1 VRNKKLKAI
10 IAIALIL
17 CIIFPV
23 AIWASQ
29 KQEFSIKA
37 WYDESNKRINLSF
50 QHNAGFNVRM
60 RVENRIDG
68 GKWTQLYD
76 FLTIPQGSSLYV
88 DTKCYKPKGIKDGQK
103 IEHRATF
110 TKDGKIIGQ
119 AVAPVVVWGDPKS
132 GAPPMS
138 PPKEALDKPDW
149 SERLA
154 ASLIAAPAKWLL
166 HAVGLSDPLE
176 LIYGGDYINQT
187 TDGFQKVQPQP
198 YLSIFTKSEWNGLQ
212 KFYKKINEIVP
223 IELVLVVIF
232 MGIAYWYS
240 ATRPD
245 SRISF
250 RGYVAGLFLAMLLLR
265 IGGMMFAFLFDINK
279 LLVAQFFSA
288 VQDRLS
294 EGSSFLTAFI
304 SLEQDGYIGSAVLFV
319 IGVLT
324 VAIINWQYV
333 IRKVMIALLIGLL
346 PVVAVISIIK
356 RESIII
362 WFRELIANIFLQAS
376 HAAVMSFLIV
386 LGTASGGHKGGVLTT
401 SQFWFTLV
409 VLLSIPSITVLV
421 RKIFGA
427 EGVGTGAVGAMAAGI
442 GLGSLFAIG
451 NALSGRKASV
461 PEAKSDST
469 PSAGGVISNIA
480 AKGGRALATAAGGLA
495 GGMIAGPGGMVVGG
509 ALASK
514 GAGLFADTA
523 SSLSQFISKAKTE
536 GMIDALGL
544 ADSKQ
549 MLDPEAMYAAGQTMF
564 GDNIIGRLAGTVMA
578 GGAGIARRLPAFKE
592 SASALRG
599 AQEQAAAARASIPK
613 LKENLN
619 NLAMQK
625 RIAEARFD
633 QAKALYGPK
642 SEKMRWANEQISK
655 FEGGYDEATKFIAS
669 YDRSVLAEQST
680 IEKMAEVLSENPD
693 NKYAKKQL
701 EAAQE
706 SLMKLKEA
714 EPKVNNIRE
723 AVKYI
728 DKSSEYREAKS
739 FYEDISAQEAEAR
752 MKLLQAERM
761 QTREGMKEYFQRLN

>member
-1 VRNKKLKAI
+1 MASKKIKTV
-10 IAIALIL
+10 IAVTLIL
-17 CIIFPV
+17 CIFAFPV
-23 AIWASQ
+23 T
-29 KQEFSIKA
+29 A
-37 WYDESNKRINLSF
+37 WS
-50 QHNAGFNVRM
+50 
-60 RVENRIDG
+60 
-68 GKWTQLYD
+68 
-76 FLTIPQGSSLYV
+76 
-88 DTKCYKPKGIKDGQK
+88 
-103 IEHRATF
+103 ATE
-110 TKDGKIIGQ
+110 IQ
-119 AVAPVVVWGDPKS
+119 
-132 GAPPMS
+132 
-138 PPKEALDKPDW
+138 PKEAIDGPDW

-166 HAVGLSDPLE
+166 HVVGLSDPLE
-176 LIYGGDYINQT
+176 LIYGDFVDQT
-187 TDGFQKVQPQP
+187 SDDFQKVESRS
-198 YLSIFTKSEWNGLQ
+198 YLSTFTKSEWNGLQ
-212 KFYKKINEIVP
+212 EFYKKINEIVP

-265 IGGMMFAFLFDINK
+265 MGGMMFAFLFDINK

-386 LGTASGGHKGGVLTT
+386 LGTATGGHKGGVLTT

-427 EGVGTGAVGAMAAGI
+427 EGVGTGAVGAMAAGM
-442 GLGSLFAIG
+442 GLGSLLAVG
-451 NALSGRKASV
+451 RALSGRKASV
-461 PEAKSDST
+461 PESKSDGAA
-469 PSAGGVISNIA
+469 SAGGVISNIA

-523 SSLSQFISKAKTE
+523 SSLSQFASKAKTE
-536 GMIDALGL
+536 GLTDAMGL
-544 ADSKQ
+544 ADRRQ
-549 MLDPEAMYAAGQTMF
+549 LIDPGAMYGAGQTMF
-564 GDNIIGRLAGTVMA
+564 GDNIIGKSAGTLMA
-578 GGAGIARRLPAFKE
+578 GGAGIARRLPAYKE
-592 SASALRG
+592 SASVLRE
-599 AQEQAAAARASIPK
+599 AQEQAAAARASIPE

-642 SEKMRWANEQISK
+642 SEKTQWAQEQVSQ
-655 FEGGYDEATKFIAS
+655 FEGGVEEASNFVAA
-669 YDRSVLAEQST
+669 YDRSVLAEQGT
-680 IEKMAEVLSENPD
+680 VEKMTQVLSENPD
-693 NKYAKKQL
+693 NTAAAEQL
-701 EAAQE
+701 KSAQE
-706 SLMKLKEA
+706 SLIQLKEV
-714 EPKVNNIRE
+714 EPKVNNVRS
-723 AVKYI
+723 AVQYI
-728 DKSSEYREAKS
+728 DKSAEYREIKS
-739 FYEDISAQEAEAR
+739 HYEDISAQEAEAR

-761 QTREGMKEYFQRLN
+761 QTRDGMKEYFQKLN

>member
-1 VRNKKLKAI
+1 
-10 IAIALIL
+10 
-17 CIIFPV
+17 
-23 AIWASQ
+23 
-29 KQEFSIKA
+29 
-37 WYDESNKRINLSF
+37 
-50 QHNAGFNVRM
+50 
-60 RVENRIDG
+60 
-68 GKWTQLYD
+68 
-76 FLTIPQGSSLYV
+76 
-88 DTKCYKPKGIKDGQK
+88 
-103 IEHRATF
+103 
-110 TKDGKIIGQ
+110 
-119 AVAPVVVWGDPKS
+119 
-132 GAPPMS
+132 
-138 PPKEALDKPDW
+138 
-149 SERLA
+149 
-154 ASLIAAPAKWLL
+154 
-166 HAVGLSDPLE
+166 
-176 LIYGGDYINQT
+176 
-187 TDGFQKVQPQP
+187 
-198 YLSIFTKSEWNGLQ
+198 
-212 KFYKKINEIVP
+212 
-223 IELVLVVIF
+223 
-232 MGIAYWYS
+232 
-240 ATRPD
+240 
-245 SRISF
+245 
-250 RGYVAGLFLAMLLLR
+250 
-265 IGGMMFAFLFDINK
+265 
-279 LLVAQFFSA
+279 
-288 VQDRLS
+288 
-294 EGSSFLTAFI
+294 
-304 SLEQDGYIGSAVLFV
+304 
-319 IGVLT
+319 
-324 VAIINWQYV
+324 
-333 IRKVMIALLIGLL
+333 
-346 PVVAVISIIK
+346 
-356 RESIII
+356 
-362 WFRELIANIFLQAS
+362 
-376 HAAVMSFLIV
+376 MSFLIV

-409 VLLSIPSITVLV
+409 ILLSIPSITVLV
-421 RKIFGA
+421 RKLFGA

-509 ALASK
+509 ALASR

-564 GDNIIGRLAGTVMA
+564 GDNIIGKSAGTMMA
-578 GGAGIARRLPAFKE
+578 GGAGIARRLPAFKG
-592 SASALRG
+592 SAAELKTV
-599 AQEQAAAARASIPK
+599 QEQMAATKASIPE
-613 LKENLN
+613 LKQNLH
-619 NLAMQK
+619 NLTMQK

>member
-1 VRNKKLKAI
+1 MRNKKLKAI

-50 QHNAGFNVRM
+50 QHNAGSNVRM
-60 RVENRIDG
+60 RVENRIEG
-68 GKWTQLYD
+68 GKWNQLYD
-76 FLTIPQGSSLYV
+76 FLTTPQGSSLYT
-88 DTKCYKPKGIKDGQK
+88 DTKFYKPKDIRDGQK

-132 GAPPMS
+132 GTPPVS
-138 PPKEALDKPDW
+138 PPKSTLDKPDW
-149 SERLA
+149 HERLA

-176 LIYGGDYINQT
+176 LIYGDYIKQT

-198 YLSIFTKSEWNGLQ
+198 YLSVFTKSEWNGLQ
-212 KFYKKINEIVP
+212 EFYKKINEIVP

-265 IGGMMFAFLFDINK
+265 MGEMMFAFLFDINK

-386 LGTASGGHKGGVLTT
+386 LGTASGGTKGSVLVT

-409 VLLSIPSITVLV
+409 ILLSIPSITVLV
-421 RKIFGA
+421 RKLFGA

-451 NALSGRKASV
+451 NALSGRKVSV

-469 PSAGGVISNIA
+469 PSAGGVMSNIA

-523 SSLSQFISKAKTE
+523 SSLSQFASKAKTE
-536 GMIDALGL
+536 GLTDAMGL
-544 ADSKQ
+544 ADRRQ
-549 MLDPEAMYAAGQTMF
+549 LIDPGAMYGAGQTMF
-564 GDNIIGRLAGTVMA
+564 GDNIIGRSAGTVMA

-642 SEKMRWANEQISK
+642 SEKMQWAQEQVSQ
-655 FEGGYDEATKFIAS
+655 FEGGVEEASNFVAA

-693 NKYAKKQL
+693 NVAAARQL
-701 EAAQE
+701 ESAQE
-706 SLMKLKEA
+706 SLMKLKEV
-714 EPKVNNIRE
+714 EPKVNNVRS
-723 AVKYI
+723 AVQYI
-728 DKSSEYREAKS
+728 DKSSEYREVKS
-739 FYEDISAQEAEAR
+739 RYEDISAQEAEAR